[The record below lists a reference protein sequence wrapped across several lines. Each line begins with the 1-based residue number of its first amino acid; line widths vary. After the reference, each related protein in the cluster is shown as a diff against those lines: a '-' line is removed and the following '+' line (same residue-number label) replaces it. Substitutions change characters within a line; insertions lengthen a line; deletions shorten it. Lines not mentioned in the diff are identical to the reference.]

1 MSIKDKPEKKEKA
14 IDNISYQED
23 KKEKQKN
30 NGLQIA
36 GLPGIPKGLTV
47 DDAIKTFKMSLDR
60 DPKNLKEVIDF
71 FKNRKLSKL
80 PNSLTKV

>member
-1 MSIKDKPEKKEKA
+1 MKTEKKEKA

-30 NGLQIA
+30 NCLQTA
-36 GLPGIPKGLTV
+36 EIPKDLSYE
-47 DDAIKTFKMSLDR
+47 DAVKVFKMSLDR
-60 DPKNLKEVIDF
+60 DPKNTQEVIDF

-80 PNSLTKV
+80 PNSSTKV

>member
-1 MSIKDKPEKKEKA
+1 MKTEKKEKA

-60 DPKNLKEVIDF
+60 DPKNVQEVIDF

>member
-1 MSIKDKPEKKEKA
+1 MKIEKKERA

-30 NGLQIA
+30 NGLQTA
-36 GLPGIPKGLTV
+36 EIPKDLSYE
-47 DDAIKTFKMSLDR
+47 DAVKVFKMSLDR
-60 DPKNLKEVIDF
+60 DPKNVQEVIDF

-80 PNSLTKV
+80 PNSSTKV